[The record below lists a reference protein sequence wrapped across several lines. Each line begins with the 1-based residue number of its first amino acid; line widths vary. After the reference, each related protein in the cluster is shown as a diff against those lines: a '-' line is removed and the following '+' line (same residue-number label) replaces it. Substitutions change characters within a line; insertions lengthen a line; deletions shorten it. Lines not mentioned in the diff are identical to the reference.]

1 MNRERSN
8 VELLAS
14 SISSLGSA
22 SITGLYVIVL
32 ITVGTYFRGFLV
44 PDVATIA
51 YVTMPDPLP
60 VLELICELYITRID
74 QYK

>member
-1 MNRERSN
+1 M
-8 VELLAS
+8 
-14 SISSLGSA
+14 
-22 SITGLYVIVL
+22 L

-60 VLELICELYITRID
+60 VLELICGLYITRID

>member
-1 MNRERSN
+1 M
-8 VELLAS
+8 LAK

-32 ITVGTYFRGFLV
+32 ITVGSYFRSFLV
-44 PDVATIA
+44 PDVATIS

-60 VLELICELYITRID
+60 VLELICGLYITRID
-74 QYK
+74 PYKWE

>member
-1 MNRERSN
+1 MKERST

-60 VLELICELYITRID
+60 VLELICGLYITRID

>member
-1 MNRERSN
+1 MNFDQKKIMPRYF
-8 VELLAS
+8 V
-14 SISSLGSA
+14 I
-22 SITGLYVIVL
+22 IVL

-60 VLELICELYITRID
+60 VLELICGLYITRID